1 MAVEA
6 PPSLREWV
14 REHDEK
20 WLFVVLYLG
29 LAVGLSVL
37 VSLFW
42 LVVVGVL
49 HFILELFRQAHYRD
63 GARSVTLHAL
73 WEVKLD
79 IALILLALML
89 VLYIE
94 VVLGLLG
101 IQSAARAAAV
111 SRAGARVGTRAAA
124 WERNLRTFLLTV
136 DEMVRVVYAGVM
148 LRKKRARDGGMV
160 DAQASSVKQ
169 NMDSVSVEDS
179 SGGGGVSGVS
189 DLEGAEEAGGSG
201 GGADPTESPDRPET
215 IDGAEPTGE
224 PETTSEP
231 ATPGDE
237 REVAPTE
244 GKPGD
249 PGVPARSG
257 PLPPIWRTRWKVVD
271 HIGVV
276 LVVLGVV
283 LIVAAPWLTPHD
295 WGSAGAALLEE
306 LRPFPGSSSHE
317 G

>member
-1 MAVEA
+1 MTDA

-29 LAVGLSVL
+29 LAVGLSVM

-42 LVVVGVL
+42 LVMVGFL
-49 HFILELFRQAHYRD
+49 HFVLELFRQAHYRD
-63 GARSVTLHAL
+63 GPRSVTLHAL

-111 SRAGARVGTRAAA
+111 SRAGARIGTRAAA

-148 LRKKRARDGGMV
+148 LRNKKRSKAGG
-160 DAQASSVKQ
+160 DEAASAAAAAVQ
-169 NMDSVSVEDS
+169 GGAAGFE
-179 SGGGGVSGVS
+179 GGGVDGVDSDSAGQPHPEPDLPPDPEGVDSGSV
-189 DLEGAEEAGGSG
+189 AEPASEST
-201 GGADPTESPDRPET
+201 ADPTP
-215 IDGAEPTGE
+215 
-224 PETTSEP
+224 EP
-231 ATPGDE
+231 AVEP
-237 REVAPTE
+237 
-244 GKPGD
+244 D
-249 PGVPARSG
+249 PEPVRTG

-271 HIGVV
+271 HIGV
-276 LVVLGVV
+276 G
-283 LIVAAPWLTPHD
+283 LIVVGLLLLASAPWLTPHD
-295 WGSAGAALLEE
+295 WGSMGTALLEE
-306 LRPFPGSSSHE
+306 LAPFPGSSPHGE
-317 G
+317 

>member
-1 MAVEA
+1 MADA

-42 LVVVGVL
+42 LVVVGFL
-49 HFILELFRQAHYRD
+49 HFVLELFRQAHYRD
-63 GARSVTLHAL
+63 GPRSVTLHAL

-136 DEMVRVVYAGVM
+136 DEMVRVGYAGVM
-148 LRKKRARDGGMV
+148 LRKKKRSKAVEAELAVASAAAVQDGAAGF
-160 DAQASSVKQ
+160 
-169 NMDSVSVEDS
+169 E
-179 SGGGGVSGVS
+179 GGGVDS
-189 DLEGAEEAGGSG
+189 DSASAP
-201 GGADPTESPDRPET
+201 AP
-215 IDGAEPTGE
+215 EPT
-224 PETTSEP
+224 
-231 ATPGDE
+231 DQL
-237 REVAPTE
+237 
-244 GKPGD
+244 D
-249 PGVPARSG
+249 PGPIRTG

-276 LVVLGVV
+276 LVLVGLL
-283 LIVAAPWLTPHD
+283 LIAAAPWLTPHD
-295 WGSAGAALLEE
+295 WGSIGTALLEE
-306 LRPFPGSSSHE
+306 LQPFPGSSPH
-317 G
+317 GG